1 MFNNDTR
8 KDYRE
13 MMAEA
18 FASNDAAKIAESFEV
33 MNAQIMEEL
42 EAKMEGIK
50 MDADK
55 SILAQRGVRQL
66 TSEEKS
72 YYEKLAG
79 CMKSDAPQQALNN
92 ANLVMPETVIN
103 AVFEELTTE
112 HPLLSKIDFLPATG
126 AVKWLVNT
134 NEKELA
140 QWGTL
145 CAEIVKELTAGFKAV
160 DTNLLKLSAFLPVCK
175 AALELGY
182 EWLDSFIRQTLYEAL
197 ANGLENGIIN
207 GDGNGTPIGMVRDV
221 HPGVSVVGNAYP
233 SKSATPITD
242 FSPATMG
249 AIFASMATNDTGKA
263 RPVTDVVLIVNPA
276 DYYTKVKPATTI
288 LSGNGQYVTD
298 IFPFPIEV
306 IESAAVESGKAI
318 IGMPKKYFAAAGMEN
333 KGRIEYSD
341 HYQFLEDNRVYL
353 IKLYANGLPKDDNAF
368 KLLDISGLNP
378 AYLTVKTITEATED
392 AGE

>member
-1 MFNNDTR
+1 MRHNDSR
-8 KDYRE
+8 VDYKQTI
-13 MMAEA
+13 AEG
-18 FASNDAAKIAESFEV
+18 FAANDAAKVAEGFDALY
-33 MNAQIMEEL
+33 AQVLEEC
-42 EAKMEGIK
+42 EMKVAGIR

-55 SILAQRGVRQL
+55 TVLAQRGVRQL

-72 YYEKLAG
+72 YYEKLAE
-79 CMKSDAPQQALNN
+79 CMKSDAPMQALSN

-103 AVFEELTTE
+103 AVFDELTTN
-112 HPLLSKIDFLPATG
+112 HPLLSKIDFMPATG

-145 CAEIVKELTAGFKAV
+145 CAEIVKELTAGFKQV

-182 EWLDSFIRQTLYEAL
+182 EWLDSFIRSTLYEAL

-233 SKSATPITD
+233 SKSATTITD

-263 RPVTDVVLIVNPA
+263 RPVTDVVMIVNPA

-306 IESAAVESGKAI
+306 IESAAVATGKAI

-368 KLLDISGLNP
+368 KLLDISGLTP
-378 AYLTVKTITEATED
+378 AYLTVKTIAQ
-392 AGE
+392 GE